1 MQPRPPERIDLGEV
15 VLRRY
20 SPDDAPALA
29 QAAAASIDELAP
41 WMPWATPEGV
51 TAEAMA
57 AFIAETTGR
66 AAEGT
71 EAVYGLFDLVDDR
84 CLGGC
89 GLHDRLSPGGIELGY
104 WLATEAT
111 GRGLMTR
118 VVGTLTELALG
129 MDDIGWVEVH
139 CDEANHRSAGVPRR
153 LGFALARTMDAER
166 LAPADTG
173 RQLIWVRTDPIGP
186 DVGERTPRR

>member
-1 MQPRPPERIDLGEV
+1 M
-15 VLRRY
+15 LRRY
-20 SPDDAPALA
+20 SPDDALALA

-66 AAEGT
+66 AAQGT
-71 EAVYGLFDLVDDR
+71 EAVYGMFDVQDGR

-89 GLHDRLSPGGIELGY
+89 GLHDRLRPGGIEVGY

-111 GRGLMTR
+111 GCGLMTR
-118 VVGTLTELALG
+118 TVATLTDLALA
-129 MDDIGWVEVH
+129 MDDITWVEVH

-153 LGFALARTMDAER
+153 LGFVLARTMDAER

-173 RQLIWVRTDPIGP
+173 RQLIWVRTDPISA
-186 DVGERTPRR
+186 DVGARSPRR